1 MGRWTATA
9 LTPLLTLSALVIHFA
24 ATEPEDAPN
33 LAAADYCTM
42 HVYTEQI
49 QDTLIGWLTS
59 AADAT
64 QKLAQQERL
73 FALAAAK
80 NAGTRE
86 GLAYTVLHQIVANR
100 VSRQA
105 ANQQKAEKVI
115 SKALRTFA
123 RKAGETAA
131 LAAAIEQA
139 EVKTWTHDEQSTAGQ
154 IFTNGGGT
162 STRVCKAKQTSP
174 VASTKKCTDTNNKD
188 ETVRGIG
195 TALRTAKKVNLYSS
209 REIQGPTME
218 ILFEALGDL
227 SNGATWAQAAIKTH
241 CERHDGSK
249 GDASGAIKG
258 IAIQTVK
265 ISSNLKPTTITLDD
279 AKNGNSQTNTELAAD
294 ERHLL
299 TDDKEI
305 ATALLAAQAAVTDNL
320 QPLGSEAIS
329 AIATMPEAQAFHK
342 ATANLGQATPQASA
356 TAENIAKFLF
366 GKTEG
371 TVEANF
377 VAPLKSD
384 SNSIPTGET
393 PITGSSDSIARGAK
407 IDEALAYYYV
417 TNLQKAT
424 QTMGGTKNKENGKAD

>member
-1 MGRWTATA
+1 MGKWTATA
-9 LTPLLTLSALVIHFA
+9 MTPLLTLSALVINFA
-24 ATEPEDAPN
+24 ATEPEDAAN
-33 LAAADYCTM
+33 AAAGDYCTM

-49 QDTLIGWLTS
+49 QDTLISWLTS

-64 QKLAQQERL
+64 QKPAQQERL

-80 NAGTRE
+80 NAATQD

-100 VSRQA
+100 LTQQA
-105 ANQQKAEKVI
+105 ANQHKAEKAI
-115 SKALRTFA
+115 STALRTFA
-123 RKAGETAA
+123 RKAGESAV

-139 EVKTWTHDEQSTAGQ
+139 EVKTRTHDEQSTAGQ
-154 IFTNGGGT
+154 IFTHTSGT
-162 STRVCKAKQTSP
+162 NTKVCKAKQTSP
-174 VASTKKCTDTNNKD
+174 VASTKKCADTNNKD

-227 SNGATWAQAAIKTH
+227 SAGDNWGAAQPKTH
-241 CERHDGSK
+241 CERHTGSK
-249 GDASGAIKG
+249 NAATGNIKG
-258 IAIQTVK
+258 IAIQKMK
-265 ISSNLKPTTITLDD
+265 ISSNLKPKTITLSE
-279 AKNGNSQTNTELAAD
+279 ATTGNGQGNSDGKPGEQ
-294 ERHLL
+294 HLL

-342 ATANLGQATPQASA
+342 STTKLGQATAQASA
-356 TAENIAKFLF
+356 TAENIAKVLF

-371 TVEANF
+371 TVEANV

-417 TNLQKAT
+417 KNLQKAT
-424 QTMGGTKNKENGKAD
+424 QTIGGTKNKENGKAD